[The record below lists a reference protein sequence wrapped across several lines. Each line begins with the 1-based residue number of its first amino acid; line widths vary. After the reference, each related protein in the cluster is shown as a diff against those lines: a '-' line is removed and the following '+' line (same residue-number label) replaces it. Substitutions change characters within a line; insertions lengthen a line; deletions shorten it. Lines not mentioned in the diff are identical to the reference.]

1 MSHISRK
8 LIKFL
13 LSIVLIVGSIS
24 LLLGV
29 LIDPQDYVDEIETIA
44 AQNGLKLSLDGE
56 LSLHSFPRLGVSA
69 QQVSFS
75 FQDVDQ
81 GTADKVK
88 LNLSWLGLFGLPSSI
103 QQLPLHS
110 IRVHGASLRYVNDK
124 FVPLQIE
131 NINIDVSNIS
141 LDGGRGSI
149 DASAQVLNDLDIRL
163 QGGFMARID
172 NQRLSRVRLFD
183 MQLTFDQ
190 LVINATIDANVDR
203 ANISGNFWASELN
216 LQRQLKAIQL
226 RLPIF
231 SLPMM
236 SSKQALTDVGFNSE
250 FSRNS
255 NGYSSYT
262 HQLSIDNQTIDLFL
276 ESDQNS
282 GVMATTVTAE
292 RFNLG
297 NYLAD
302 DLSSTS
308 PLLLTPLALPFV
320 LWGGENQIKLSVDE
334 IVMPEFSLYNL
345 YTHLSGTSK
354 ALRLT
359 SLNGDLFGGQV
370 NLSAL
375 INRNETVPKFSLRG
389 SAYGIDLTQL
399 DPSMNGTNAVS
410 GQLRGDI
417 SLEGS
422 GSGLVDIQTSL
433 TGSAQLS
440 IEQPSFTAINIEQ
453 SICQA
458 SALFSGTDNTQ
469 GVYTTPL
476 HPLYASVEFNQGIMN
491 LTDLRSG
498 LGNLKL
504 IGNGSLEMLLQRYK
518 LNLNARIEGPVTSSN
533 GCAIDETYRNVDIP
547 FVCSGDYSS
556 TTAKAISCSLGSSPM
571 LNRPTT
577 ARSMIE
583 HSIAERLAVG

>member
-1 MSHISRK
+1 MSHINRK
-8 LIKFL
+8 LVKFV
-13 LSIVLIVGSIS
+13 LSSVLIFGSIS

-29 LIDPQDYVDEIETIA
+29 LIDPEDYVDDIETIA
-44 AQNGLKLSLDGE
+44 EQNGLKLSLNGE
-56 LSLHSFPRLGVSA
+56 ISLHSFPRLGVSA

-81 GTADKVK
+81 GIADEVK
-88 LNLSWLGLFGLPSSI
+88 LSLSWLGLFGLPSTI
-103 QQLPLHS
+103 QQLPLDS
-110 IRVHGASLRYVNDK
+110 IRVQGARLRYANDK

-131 NINIDVSNIS
+131 NININVSNIS

-149 DASAQVLNDLDIRL
+149 DASAQLLSDLEIRV
-163 QGGFMARID
+163 QGDFMARVD
-172 NQRLSRVRLFD
+172 NQRMNRVRLFD
-183 MQLTFDQ
+183 MQFTADQ
-190 LVINATIDANVDR
+190 LVINAAIDANFESSTV
-203 ANISGNFWASELN
+203 SGNFWASELN

-236 SSKQALTDVGFNSE
+236 SSKQALTDVDFNSE

-255 NGYSSYT
+255 NGYSTYT

-276 ESDQNS
+276 ESDQHS

-297 NYLAD
+297 DYLAD

-308 PLLLTPLALPFV
+308 PLLLTPLALPFL

-359 SLNGDLFGGQV
+359 SLNGDVFGGQI

-389 SAYGIDLTQL
+389 SAYGINLEQL
-399 DPSMNGTNAVS
+399 NAVADADNTIS
-410 GQLRGDI
+410 GELSGDI
-417 SLEGS
+417 SIEGS
-422 GSGLVDIQTSL
+422 GTGLVDIQTSL

-440 IEQPSFTAINIEQ
+440 VKQPSFTAINIEE

-476 HPLYASVEFNQGIMN
+476 DPLYASVEFDQGKMK

-504 IGNGSLEMLLQRYK
+504 SGNGSLEMLLQRYE

-533 GCAIDETYRNVDIP
+533 GCAIDETWWNRDIP
-547 FVCSGDYSS
+547 FVCSGDYSP
-556 TTAKAISCSLGSSPM
+556 TTTQAISCGPGLKLT
-571 LNRPTT
+571 LNLPTT
-577 ARSMIE
+577 KSMQKHNIGE
-583 HSIAERLAVG
+583 KFALR